1 MMSPITVFFLSVSMS
16 VDAFA
21 VSVGRGTAL
30 NRPRLSEALRTG
42 IVFGVVEAITPF
54 LGWVAG
60 ILASDWVSQIDH
72 WLAFGL
78 LSAVGLHML
87 YTVIWPKDDDAD
99 ERPQGGSFLVLL
111 ATAVGTSIDA
121 MAVGLSLAFLGIGL
135 QGIIAISLAIGCAT
149 FIMSTMGL
157 MIGKVIG
164 AKFGKFAEV
173 AAAVVLCALGTSI
186 LFEHLSA

>member
-60 ILASDWVSQIDH
+60 VLASDWVSHVDH

-87 YTVIWPKDDDAD
+87 YTVIWPKDDDG
-99 ERPQGGSFLVLL
+99 ETSQGGSFLVLL
-111 ATAVGTSIDA
+111 ATALGTSIDA
-121 MAVGLSLAFLGIGL
+121 MAVGLSLAFIGINL
-135 QGIIAISLAIGCAT
+135 QGIIVISVAIGLAT

-157 MIGKVIG
+157 MIGKAIG
-164 AKFGKFAEV
+164 ARFGKFAEV

-186 LFEHLSA
+186 LVEHLSA

>member
-60 ILASDWVSQIDH
+60 VLASDWVSHVDH

-87 YTVIWPKDDDAD
+87 YTVIWPKADDG
-99 ERPQGGSFLVLL
+99 ETSQGGSFLVLL
-111 ATAVGTSIDA
+111 ATALGTSIDA
-121 MAVGLSLAFLGIGL
+121 MAVGLSLAFIGINL
-135 QGIIAISLAIGCAT
+135 QGIIVISVAIGLAT

-157 MIGKVIG
+157 MIGKAIG
-164 AKFGKFAEV
+164 ARFGKFAEV

-186 LFEHLSA
+186 LVEHLSA

>member
-21 VSVGRGTAL
+21 VPVGRGTAL

>member
-60 ILASDWVSQIDH
+60 VLASDWVSHVDH

-87 YTVIWPKDDDAD
+87 YTVIWPKDDDG
-99 ERPQGGSFLVLL
+99 ETSQGGSFLVLL
-111 ATAVGTSIDA
+111 ATALGTSIDA
-121 MAVGLSLAFLGIGL
+121 MAVGLSLAFIGINL
-135 QGIIAISLAIGCAT
+135 QGIVAISVAIGLAT

-157 MIGKVIG
+157 MIGKAIG
-164 AKFGKFAEV
+164 ARFGKFAEV

-186 LFEHLSA
+186 LVEHLSA

>member
-60 ILASDWVSQIDH
+60 VLASDWVSHVDH

-87 YTVIWPKDDDAD
+87 YTVIWPKDDDG
-99 ERPQGGSFLVLL
+99 ETPQGGSFLVLL
-111 ATAVGTSIDA
+111 ATALGTSIDA
-121 MAVGLSLAFLGIGL
+121 MAVGLSLAFIGINL
-135 QGIIAISLAIGCAT
+135 QGIIVISVAIGLAT

-157 MIGKVIG
+157 IIGKAIG
-164 AKFGKFAEV
+164 ARFGKFAEV

-186 LFEHLSA
+186 LVEHLSA